1 MIGHDV
7 IPHSDQHHIDEVST
21 ILGSSTNLEV
31 EHNHSD
37 LSHIFEHFQHSS
49 EDKNLTYSSV
59 EKTSKSLTKLCFDNF
74 FYLELEHQE
83 LWYANLEKQRFRD
96 YVIVPYPTLLSS
108 HSLRGPPFIC

>member
-1 MIGHDV
+1 MNLIRNILFISALIIMIGHDV

-49 EDKNLTYSSV
+49 EI
-59 EKTSKSLTKLCFDNF
+59 
-74 FYLELEHQE
+74 
-83 LWYANLEKQRFRD
+83 R
-96 YVIVPYPTLLSS
+96 I
-108 HSLRGPPFIC
+108 